1 MGNEQKN
8 PFDLV
13 DQLATVA
20 ARSSNTIQKIKIP
33 GGMVGKICGVLM
45 ITAISAAAMV
55 VATRNI
61 WVALIA
67 IVLLFAVVLILG
79 LKLIDFAKTNPQAAL
94 MEGAEFLLHEQ
105 ITLGTKSR
113 PIILDNADNLT
124 EPPPALPA
132 PNGSIGTQSTDEK

>member
-1 MGNEQKN
+1 MGDEQKS

-33 GGMVGKICGVLM
+33 GGMVGKISGVLM
-45 ITAISAAAMV
+45 ITAIAVAAMV
-55 VATRNI
+55 VSTRNI
-61 WVALIA
+61 WVALVA
-67 IVLLFAVVLILG
+67 IVLLLAVVLVLG
-79 LKLIDFAKTNPQAAL
+79 LKLIDFANTNPQAAL

-105 ITLGTKSR
+105 ITLGTKSH
-113 PIILDNADNLT
+113 PVIPDNPANRT

-132 PNGSIGTQSTDEK
+132 PDNGIGTDPTDEK